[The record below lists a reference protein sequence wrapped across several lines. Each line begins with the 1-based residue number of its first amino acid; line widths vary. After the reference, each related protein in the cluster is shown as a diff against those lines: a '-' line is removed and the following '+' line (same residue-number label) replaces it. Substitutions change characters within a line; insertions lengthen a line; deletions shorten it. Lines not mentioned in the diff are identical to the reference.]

1 MATLNYT
8 HEGESKTYDL
18 PQSICS
24 VEIAKH
30 LHGPL
35 ILFSVL
41 NTLLS
46 TTAFLGNALILVAL
60 HKESSLHAPSKLLLR
75 TLAITDLCVGII
87 LEPLFVT
94 AWVSMITKRW
104 NICLYV
110 IDAGFLISYT
120 LGSVSMMTISTISV
134 DRLLALSL
142 RLKYKQ
148 IVTLKRT
155 YAVVIA
161 IWLTGIGGTAIS
173 LWNYFLTLWI
183 GYIGVFVCLI
193 VSCFS
198 YIRIFLTLRQNQM
211 LIRPYDHQ
219 SQPSEGKLLNIAR
232 YRKTV
237 HNTLWVQVTLGI
249 CYLPYTVMGAI
260 VAHGEINPF
269 IYVAWTSAGTL
280 VFLNSTLNP
289 ILYCWKIREVN
300 QAVRGILRKI
310 SRPAI

>member
-1 MATLNYT
+1 MAMLNYT
-8 HEGESKTYDL
+8 HEGESKTFNL
-18 PQSICS
+18 PQLVCS
-24 VEIAKH
+24 AEIARH
-30 LHGPL
+30 IHGPL

-41 NTLLS
+41 NTFLS

-75 TLAITDLCVGII
+75 TLAITDLGVGIT
-87 LEPLFVT
+87 LEPLCVT
-94 AWVSMITKRW
+94 AWLSMITERW
-104 NICLYV
+104 NFCFYA

-120 LGSVSMMTISTISV
+120 LGSVSLMTISTISV

-142 RLKYKQ
+142 RFKYRQ
-148 IVTLKRT
+148 TVTLKRT

-161 IWLTGIGGTAIS
+161 IWLTGIGGTAMS
-173 LWNYFLTLWI
+173 FWNYFLTLRI
-183 GYIGVFVCLI
+183 GYIGISVCLI

-198 YIRIFLTLRQNQM
+198 YVRIFLTLRQNQM
-211 LIRPYDHQ
+211 LIRPYDHHNQ
-219 SQPSEGKLLNIAR
+219 QSEGALLNIAR

-249 CYLPYTVMGAI
+249 CYLPYIVMGAI
-260 VAHGEINPF
+260 LAHGDINPF
-269 IYVAWTSAGTL
+269 VYVAWTSAGTL

-289 ILYCWKIREVN
+289 ILYCWKMREVN
-300 QAVRGILRKI
+300 QAVRDILRKI

>member
-1 MATLNYT
+1 MAMLNYT
-8 HEGESKTYDL
+8 HEGESKTFNL
-18 PQSICS
+18 PQLVCS
-24 VEIAKH
+24 AEIARH
-30 LHGPL
+30 IHGPL

-41 NTLLS
+41 NTFLS

-75 TLAITDLCVGII
+75 TLAITDLGVGIT
-87 LEPLFVT
+87 LEPLCVT
-94 AWVSMITKRW
+94 AWLSMITERW
-104 NICLYV
+104 NFCFYA

-120 LGSVSMMTISTISV
+120 LGSVSLMTISTISV

-142 RLKYKQ
+142 RFKYRQ
-148 IVTLKRT
+148 TVTLKRT

-161 IWLTGIGGTAIS
+161 IWLTGIGGTAMS
-173 LWNYFLTLWI
+173 FWNYFLTLRI
-183 GYIGVFVCLI
+183 GYIGISVCLI

-198 YIRIFLTLRQNQM
+198 YVRIFLTLRQNQM
-211 LIRPYDHQ
+211 LIRPYDHHNQ
-219 SQPSEGKLLNIAR
+219 QSEGALLNIAR

-249 CYLPYTVMGAI
+249 CYLPYIIMGAI
-260 VAHGEINPF
+260 VAHGDINPF

-289 ILYCWKIREVN
+289 ILYCCKMREVN
-300 QAVRGILRKI
+300 QAVRDILRKI

>member
-1 MATLNYT
+1 MVMLNYT
-8 HEGESKTYDL
+8 HEGESKTFNL
-18 PQSICS
+18 PQLVCS
-24 VEIAKH
+24 AEIARH
-30 LHGPL
+30 IHGPL

-41 NTLLS
+41 NTFLS

-75 TLAITDLCVGII
+75 TLAITDLGVGIT
-87 LEPLFVT
+87 LEPLCVT
-94 AWVSMITKRW
+94 AWLSMITERW
-104 NICLYV
+104 NFCFYA

-120 LGSVSMMTISTISV
+120 LGSVSLMTISTISV

-148 IVTLKRT
+148 TVTLKRA

-161 IWLTGIGGTAIS
+161 IWLTGIGGTAMS
-173 LWNYFLTLWI
+173 FWNYFLTLRI
-183 GYIGVFVCLI
+183 GYIGISVCLI
-193 VSCFS
+193 ASCFS
-198 YIRIFLTLRQNQM
+198 YVRIFLTLRQNQM

-219 SQPSEGKLLNIAR
+219 NQQSEGALLNIAR

-249 CYLPYTVMGAI
+249 CYLPYIVMGAV
-260 VAHGEINPF
+260 VAHGDINPF

-289 ILYCWKIREVN
+289 ILYCWKMREVN
-300 QAVRGILRKI
+300 QAVRDILRKI
-310 SRPAI
+310 SSPAI

>member
-8 HEGESKTYDL
+8 HEEESKTFDL
-18 PQSICS
+18 PQSVCS
-24 VEIAKH
+24 AEIAKQI
-30 LHGPL
+30 HGPL

-46 TTAFLGNALILVAL
+46 TTAFLGNALILIC
-60 HKESSLHAPSKLLLR
+60 SSQEIFATRAIQTTVSHPGHNRSMCWNHIGASVCYGLGINDNRAMEYLL
-75 TLAITDLCVGII
+75 
-87 LEPLFVT
+87 
-94 AWVSMITKRW
+94 
-104 NICLYV
+104 

-142 RLKYKQ
+142 RLRYKQ

-219 SQPSEGKLLNIAR
+219 
-232 YRKTV
+232 
-237 HNTLWVQVTLGI
+237 
-249 CYLPYTVMGAI
+249 
-260 VAHGEINPF
+260 
-269 IYVAWTSAGTL
+269 
-280 VFLNSTLNP
+280 
-289 ILYCWKIREVN
+289 N
-300 QAVRGILRKI
+300 QARERY
-310 SRPAI
+310 